1 MLQLGYVT
9 IYRSA
14 EICTFEFDSIKQMTN
29 LRFAINF
36 RKSKTGKYEE
46 GKLAHI
52 LQTLVD
58 LMDDWKHKADFEN
71 RKILRGFF

>member
-1 MLQLGYVT
+1 MLQLSYVT

-29 LRFAINF
+29 LR
-36 RKSKTGKYEE
+36 RSKTGKHEK
-46 GKLAHI
+46 GKLTPI

-58 LMDDWKHKADFEN
+58 LIDDWKHKADIEI
-71 RKILRGFF
+71 RKFCGDFFKG